1 MRKLNWVT
9 GALAM
14 LCVSAPLMAAKK
26 VAAEKTLIISSWAS
40 PNHGINQ
47 VVWPIWGQWVNE
59 ATNGRVKVKVEY
71 NMGPPPAQADLV
83 ADGIGDVTWFFHGF
97 KPGRFELTK
106 LPEIPTFDN
115 TLSSENAS
123 IAYWRVFDKYLKK
136 GKEHK
141 GLVVLGVGV
150 HGPGAIITRKKVDSF
165 EDLKGKKMRIAG
177 DVMSTIGKNMGVA
190 PVALPPNKVYEAL
203 SQGVV
208 DGAFFTLETLKSFRL
223 NEVAPNVMTFP
234 GGLYRGSF
242 SILMNPDTLDG
253 LSDEDRRA
261 VLSVSGEK
269 LSRLFGQMMDQADK
283 AGVEETLAKNGN
295 IQDASPAMVEQAKVY
310 AQGLEKS
317 WLQKAKERRIAD
329 PEGALAFYRDQV
341 KALGAE

>member
-1 MRKLNWVT
+1 MRKLNWAV
-9 GALAM
+9 GALATV
-14 LCVSAPLMAAKK
+14 CVSASFPSIAAD
-26 VAAEKTLIISSWAS
+26 KTLLISSWAS
-40 PNHGINQ
+40 PNHGINKI
-47 VVWPIWGQWVNE
+47 VWPTWGQWVSD
-59 ATNGRVKVKVEY
+59 ATDGRVKVKVEY
-71 NMGPPPAQADLV
+71 NMGPPPAQADMI

-115 TLSSENAS
+115 TLSSEDAS

-136 GKEHK
+136 GKEHR

-150 HGPGAIITRKKVDSF
+150 HGPGSIITREKVSTFD
-165 EDLKGKKMRIAG
+165 DLKGKKMRIAG

-190 PVALPPNKVYEAL
+190 PVALPPTKVYEAL

-223 NEVAPNVMTFP
+223 NEVAPNVVTFP

-253 LSDEDRRA
+253 LSEEDRKA
-261 VLSVSGEK
+261 LLSVSGEK
-269 LSRLFGQMMDQADK
+269 LSRLFGQMMDQADE
-283 AGVEETLAKNGN
+283 AGVKDTLAKQGN
-295 IQDASPAMVEQAKVY
+295 IQEATPEMIAQAKTY
-310 AQGLEKS
+310 AEGLEKA
-317 WLQKAKERRIAD
+317 WLKKAKKRRISD
-329 PEGALAFYRDQV
+329 PEGALTYYREQV
-341 KALGAE
+341 KSLGAE